1 MEVVAS
7 PAITPPM
14 AEMRF
19 APVDTIVALDAGERG
34 VLPVAPLPVLLL
46 LPLTT
51 PAMALEVPVMSFSI
65 KG

>member
-1 MEVVAS
+1 MAAS

-46 LPLTT
+46 PLTT
-51 PAMALEVPVMSFSI
+51 PAMAMEVPVMSLSI